1 MELLIFR
8 VKDKEDNLK
17 QEKLDG
23 IEEGQTIKQQ
33 FEAFEATKEAI
44 KKQNRKYKKVLMD
57 TYKREIVLKKV
68 R

>member
-17 QEKLDG
+17 QGKLDG
-23 IEEGQTIKQQ
+23 IKEVQTIKQQ
-33 FEAFEATKEAI
+33 FEAFEAAKEAI

>member
-8 VKDKEDNLK
+8 VKDKDNLK
-17 QEKLDG
+17 QGKLDG
-23 IEEGQTIKQQ
+23 IKEGQTIKQQ
-33 FEAFEATKEAI
+33 FEAFEAAKEAI

>member
-33 FEAFEATKEAI
+33 FEAFEAAKEAI
-44 KKQNRKYKKVLMD
+44 KKQNRKA
-57 TYKREIVLKKV
+57 
-68 R
+68 